1 MEFLIKFL
9 KPCDVLFNYK
19 VENCEC
25 CGPTDWWDNYSADIG
40 EEIHEDL
47 VNVDKL
53 TVHEDFEY
61 IIY

>member
-1 MEFLIKFL
+1 MEFSIKLL

-25 CGPTDWWDNYSADIG
+25 CGPMDWWDIYSADVG

-61 IIY
+61 ISY